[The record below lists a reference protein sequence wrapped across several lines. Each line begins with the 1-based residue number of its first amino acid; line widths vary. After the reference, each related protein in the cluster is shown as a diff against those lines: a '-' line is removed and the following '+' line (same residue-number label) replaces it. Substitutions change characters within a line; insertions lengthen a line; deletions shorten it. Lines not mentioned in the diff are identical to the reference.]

1 MCKGVEATSILRMRL
16 MLIADSH
23 GREMSDL
30 VTGTYKGW
38 SVFSVIVG
46 QKTSAI
52 RACYESRVSAAVLF
66 QPDYVL
72 LHCGHNDV
80 VYHPRYTREPQHIKH
95 FFPDILDFLQLLA
108 TNHPQARVIYFSLL
122 PRGVGP
128 HMGKEEKDKY
138 NKLACRFGVRA
149 TTSCN
154 HAGFEVLQN
163 FCMWK
168 SVRKSTEDT
177 TLLDEGGLHLCAL
190 GKRALIDFWISA
202 ISNDY

>member
-1 MCKGVEATSILRMRL
+1 
-16 MLIADSH
+16 MLITDSH
-23 GREMSDL
+23 GRELSGL

-52 RACYESRVSAAVLF
+52 RSCYESRMAAAVLF
-66 QPDYVL
+66 QPDYVV

-80 VYHPRYTREPQHIKH
+80 VYHPRYTKEPEHIKH
-95 FFPDILDFLQLLA
+95 FFPDILDFMHLLSA
-108 TNHPQARVIYFSLL
+108 NHPQSRIIYSSLL
-122 PRGVGP
+122 PRGIGP
-128 HMGKEEKDKY
+128 YMCKEDKDKY

-149 TTSCN
+149 TTSCG
-154 HAGFEVLQN
+154 HAGFQVLQN

-168 SVRKSTEDT
+168 SVRKSTEDPT
-177 TLLDEGGLHLCAL
+177 MLDEGGLHLSTL
-190 GKRALIDFWISA
+190 GRKSLVNFWIST